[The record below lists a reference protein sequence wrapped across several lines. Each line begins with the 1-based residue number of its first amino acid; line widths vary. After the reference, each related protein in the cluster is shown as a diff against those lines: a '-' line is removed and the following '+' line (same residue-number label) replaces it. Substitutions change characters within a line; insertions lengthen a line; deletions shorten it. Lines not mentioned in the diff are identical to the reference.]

1 MMDLQNL
8 PAMQQQKVIQRT
20 LNLNNLTNMHYEAK
34 AVVIKMLGTSLS
46 QRGTDV
52 ENLTM
57 IRTLNNIV
65 IITLPDIMRSCD

>member
-8 PAMQQQKVIQRT
+8 PTMQQQKVMQRT
-20 LNLNNLTNMHYEAK
+20 LNLNNLTDMHYEAD

-46 QRGTDV
+46 QRGTHV

-65 IITLPDIMRSCD
+65 IISLSDVMRSCD